1 MLGVAVGRLCNPR
14 LGGRFAG
21 LGRTVGLPPAQRRL
35 NLGAQLR
42 KLLTNLPV
50 RFNVRRSLF
59 GRAPL
64 PRLRLLTAK
73 LFADDRYQEYLR
85 SAETERQRFAD
96 LQRSLDEARRS
107 QAAAEEAMGA
117 QAKRLAEVQKQRD
130 MVREEALPYA
140 AAVPELPLSPA
151 NELPWV
157 EFHKVE
163 GPLPQGVEAAW
174 LVVWEGAVFVA
185 IVGERGAVCGF
196 ETGARLV
203 GSSGETLGNLV
214 RAEARL
220 AELLFPPGAAPGRHV
235 LVLQCDRSAGELA
248 ARRFAIPGL
257 ADRGIRLVPKEPTRS
272 QPDDLVADLVRRNRL
287 SRFLASLPA
296 EVESP
301 EKALT
306 LSFYLRLLIHQ
317 GRLTP
322 GEARR
327 LAALPWLT
335 PDLKAALQ
343 RGRGTEEDDPPE

>member
-1 MLGVAVGRLCNPR
+1 MDIEERLRTLGRLEKFARDSRRRPR
-14 LGGRFAG
+14 ECWPKWRILLARLHHPDDLGQWWRDHGATCPRCRQARAEVEREAGGRG
-21 LGRTVGLPPAQRRL
+21 P
-35 NLGAQLR
+35 
-42 KLLTNLPV
+42 KW
-50 RFNVRRSLF
+50 
-59 GRAPL
+59 
-64 PRLRLLTAK
+64 
-73 LFADDRYQEYLR
+73 ADDLVEIP
-85 SAETERQRFAD
+85 
-96 LQRSLDEARRS
+96 
-107 QAAAEEAMGA
+107 
-117 QAKRLAEVQKQRD
+117 VD

-185 IVGERGAVCGF
+185 MVGERGAVCGF